1 MFPVSIAVPAI
12 PILLLAAGVGIR
24 AVIATKQMKEIRKIR
39 EILEA
44 NLGPIVVK
52 DKED

>member
-1 MFPVSIAVPAI
+1 MFPVNFIIPLVPA
-12 PILLLAAGVGIR
+12 LLVAAGIGGR
-24 AVIATKQMKEIRKIR
+24 AVIALRQMKEIRKIR

-44 NLGPIVVK
+44 NLGPIVVN